1 MTNLQYQTTLR
12 AKVEFQGAGL
22 HTGAPSRATVLPAPA
37 KSGLQFVLEDGVRFP
52 ATAEYVVETSRATV
66 VGTGGRTV
74 STVEH
79 LLAAL
84 FGMGIDNAE
93 IHVSGPEIPVM
104 DGSAKLFADAIAAVG
119 ATSLGEPRTRYIPTS
134 ATFFRDG
141 ERSLV
146 VLPAASF
153 RIKFM
158 ADYAEPIGAQYFDS
172 EITPSVFEQEV
183 AASRTFGYLHEV
195 EVLRRRGLALGGTL
209 ENAVVFAPDG
219 PLQALRWPN
228 EVVRHKVLDMIG
240 DLALLGA
247 WPQCEI
253 IGIKSGHKLHCI
265 ATQELRRGLLTT
277 LPSARVR

>member
-1 MTNLQYQTTLR
+1 VKDLQYQTTLR
-12 AKVEFQGAGL
+12 AKLEFDGVGL
-22 HTGAPSRATVLPAPA
+22 HTGAPSRVTLLPAQA
-37 KSGLQFVLEDGVRFP
+37 KSGLQFVLEGGVRFP
-52 ATAEYVVETSRATV
+52 GTAEYVVETSRATV
-66 VGTGGRTV
+66 LGTGGRTV

-84 FGMGIDNAE
+84 FGMGIDNVE

-104 DGSAKLFADAIAAVG
+104 DGSAKLFADAISSAG
-119 ATSLGEPRTRYIPTS
+119 TISLDKPRMRFVPTS
-134 ATFFRDG
+134 PTFFRDG
-141 ERSLV
+141 DRSLI

-158 ADYAEPIGAQYFDS
+158 AEYAAPIGTQFFDS
-172 EITPSVFEQEV
+172 EITPRVFSQEV

-195 EVLRRRGLALGGTL
+195 EGLRRRGLALGGTL

-219 PLQALRWPN
+219 PMQALRWPN
-228 EVVRHKVLDMIG
+228 EPVRHKVLDMIG

-253 IGIKSGHKLHCI
+253 IAIKSGHKLHCL